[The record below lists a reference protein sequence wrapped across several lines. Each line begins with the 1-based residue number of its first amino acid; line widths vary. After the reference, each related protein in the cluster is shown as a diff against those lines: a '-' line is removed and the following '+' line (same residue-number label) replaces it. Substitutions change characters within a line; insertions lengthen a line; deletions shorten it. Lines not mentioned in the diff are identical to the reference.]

1 MHKCYCIAVGGYQ
14 QCVSDCITQAAMLS
28 PPVLH
33 FVMLSLRSCSAY
45 LLFSKFNPSF

>member
-1 MHKCYCIAVGGYQ
+1 MSYDVRHFCSDLASYK

-33 FVMLSLRSCSAY
+33 FVILPLCSCSPA
-45 LLFSKFNPSF
+45 FIEV